1 MITLK
6 QIKLN
11 TDEMKIVDDTI
22 KANQAQY
29 NSKTDYRLG

>member
-6 QIKLN
+6 QIKFN
-11 TDEMKIVDDTI
+11 TDEMKIVDDAF

-29 NSKTDYRLG
+29 ISKADYRLG

>member
-6 QIKLN
+6 QIKFN
-11 TDEMKIVDDTI
+11 TDEMKIVDDTF

-29 NSKTDYRLG
+29 ISKVDYRLG